1 MSIISK
7 IRRIYLKRQIQK
19 RIRRCN
25 IALGESVIFNG
36 DFLYKGKAGKLNI
49 GERTVVNSGEELV
62 PVGFSGKTSFWIID
76 DGHISIGEDCGIT
89 NVAICSQ
96 KKVQIGNRVLI
107 GSGCKIYDTDFH
119 SMDYKKRRD
128 ITNNPGCKTATILI
142 EDDVF
147 LGAGVIVLKGTH
159 IGARSVVGAGS
170 VVTGNIPSGQIWA
183 GNPARYIKDI

>member
-7 IRRIYLKRQIQK
+7 IRRIYLKRLIQK
-19 RIRRCN
+19 RISRCN

-128 ITNNPGCKTATILI
+128 ITNNPGCKTAAILI